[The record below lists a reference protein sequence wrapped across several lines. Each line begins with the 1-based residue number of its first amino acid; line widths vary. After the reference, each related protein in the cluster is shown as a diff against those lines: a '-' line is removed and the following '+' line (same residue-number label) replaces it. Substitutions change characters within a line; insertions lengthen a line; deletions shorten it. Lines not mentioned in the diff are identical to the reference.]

1 MWRWEGEDVRVWEG
15 EGYIRE
21 YQMISYLTIMAVPP
35 LPSPPLPSPL
45 LTIMAAF
52 LLVVVTKPMASSW
65 SGENLESPEANC
77 RRCRM
82 SMYMD
87 VLCVCSTST
96 SASLEGVRVWGCG
109 CEDVGVRVWVWGCG
123 CEDVRIQVA
132 HQDTTMNTVC
142 HTPSHREEG
151 SGQKMNHNGGRKH

>member
-1 MWRWEGEDVRVWEG
+1 MWRWEGEDVRMWEG

-35 LPSPPLPSPL
+35 LPPLPSPP

-96 SASLEGVRVWGCG
+96 RASLEGVRVWGCG
-109 CEDVGVRVWVWGCG
+109 CEDVGVRMWGYRWHIRTLQWTLYATLPHIERKG
-123 CEDVRIQVA
+123 LVKKWITMEDASINMFLWQ
-132 HQDTTMNTVC
+132 
-142 HTPSHREEG
+142 
-151 SGQKMNHNGGRKH
+151 